1 MFLCRAPPFNTL
13 PVQLQN
19 ADQKS
24 VQNEWFF
31 FVDDAPELTKSVLA
45 ILSLPAS
52 EASVERS
59 FSQQALVH
67 RKHRNRMRAEQVE
80 TEMIIKYNLRPKIN
94 KIIKET
100 ATQDVETESAYIPLF
115 EIRHQDIVEPEED
128 EVEFENST
136 QTDQIRT
143 EDTLKNTSTSK
154 GRKSTR
160 PTPSDSE
167 LPATKKA
174 RARVAD
180 RTEMVVPYEAINN
193 LKEFVSHYVSKN
205 NIVTPSRWN
214 ESAISSLTMA
224 LDEWNTNHDPIK
236 DTLGIVQKK
245 INVFVKQLASQQ
257 QEEQKQEDKLEEIGE
272 EEAGHPADPNQVV

>member
-1 MFLCRAPPFNTL
+1 MDTRWSSSLFAIERLLLLKQHILFIFQTLNPQKYPSVAELKEDSTWKNLAQLVSILKPFQIATDTIQAESATIFTVYVQFKNLLTQLPELISTIPWIPVDTIHNSIMIYWEKYININATIMSAIFSFNDYKNYFKDAEISKAKRWFIDFGCDYLLKYNCSNLCDREAVRNLLSKQYGMFLCRAPPFNTL
-13 PVQLQN
+13 PVQLQS

-100 ATQDVETESAYIPLF
+100 AT
-115 EIRHQDIVEPEED
+115 
-128 EVEFENST
+128 
-136 QTDQIRT
+136 
-143 EDTLKNTSTSK
+143 
-154 GRKSTR
+154 
-160 PTPSDSE
+160 
-167 LPATKKA
+167 
-174 RARVAD
+174 
-180 RTEMVVPYEAINN
+180 
-193 LKEFVSHYVSKN
+193 
-205 NIVTPSRWN
+205 
-214 ESAISSLTMA
+214 
-224 LDEWNTNHDPIK
+224 
-236 DTLGIVQKK
+236 
-245 INVFVKQLASQQ
+245 
-257 QEEQKQEDKLEEIGE
+257 
-272 EEAGHPADPNQVV
+272 